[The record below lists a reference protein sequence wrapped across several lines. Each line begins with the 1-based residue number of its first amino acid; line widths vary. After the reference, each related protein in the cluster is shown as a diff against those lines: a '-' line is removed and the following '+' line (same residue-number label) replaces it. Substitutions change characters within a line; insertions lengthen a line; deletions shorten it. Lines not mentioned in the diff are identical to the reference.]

1 MKTSIRQK
9 YLNTKRS
16 TYKGLFGGIDGE
28 KFINSMSGALSDGRL
43 KWHLKCA
50 KFGKEGAVRAKT
62 GKDPSGGTDFEL
74 FLERGKKKWKATDGE
89 LYTSVCAC
97 VCRVG

>member
-1 MKTSIRQK
+1 
-9 YLNTKRS
+9 
-16 TYKGLFGGIDGE
+16 
-28 KFINSMSGALSDGRL
+28 MSGALSDGRL

-97 VCRVG
+97 VSCGVRDGKGRRREHGCVGYAPPDI